1 MSGAPYVRRA
11 EPPETPLPTLAGNM
25 ALGVTQIILW
35 GGTFFL
41 VAVVSGP
48 IVAST
53 GWPQAMVVGAL
64 SLAIFVSGLPAPF
77 VGRMIRR
84 HGGRPMLVIGAVIVA
99 AGLAL
104 MAVAPTLPVF
114 LLAWVIAGLGM
125 SASLY
130 DPLFA
135 AIGQAYG
142 TAARGAMTQIA
153 ISSGFAVSLCWPA
166 TSFLVE
172 QVGWRGACLTYA
184 ALCALV
190 VAPLYAWAL
199 PSLRRTSVER
209 AEPPRPYEPAGSQQ
223 PARLPAER
231 LLAVTFAMA
240 AMIMTAVSVQ
250 LLQLLQTMGVAS
262 TTAVAL
268 TGLIGPAQV
277 GVRVV
282 EPRLRAARASG
293 LVPAPVE
300 RQRRARPPAAGHA
313 PVAGV
318 ARHAALRG
326 RQRHAHRGAGHAAA
340 GALRTA
346 RICGGDGPPG
356 APPAA
361 RTGGYTRR
369 LRLHRRMVRPRVA
382 PVRDARRRN
391 DQSRSVRLRL
401 WLCLAP
407 CRRTGLIRAAAVGAR
422 GRRPCRRAG
431 PRYPADH
438 PGGSPC
444 RLEPIRHRLP
454 HPAPT
459 IPPPSRPCATSRWS
473 ISPGWSRA
481 TC

>member
-1 MSGAPYVRRA
+1 VRRA
-11 EPPETPLPTLAGNM
+11 EPSEKLPHPTLAGNT

-84 HGGRPMLVIGAVIVA
+84 HGGRPVLVVGSVIVA

-104 MAVAPTLPVF
+104 MAVAPTLSVF
-114 LLAWVIAGLGM
+114 LLAWLIAGLGM

-166 TSFLVE
+166 TSFLVD
-172 QVGWRGACLTYA
+172 QVGWRGACFTYA
-184 ALCALV
+184 VLCALV

-199 PSLRRTSVER
+199 PSLRRTPDER
-209 AEPPRPYEPAGSQQ
+209 SEPARPYERAGSQEA
-223 PARLPAER
+223 ARLPAER
-231 LLAVTFAMA
+231 LLAVTFTMA

-250 LLQLLQTMGVAS
+250 LLQLLQTMGIAS

-282 EPRLRAARASG
+282 ELAFGRRAHPAWSLLLSSASVGLGLLLLATLPSLAWLAMLLYGAGNGMRTVVRGTLPLALYGQREYAAVMGRLARLPLLGQAITPVACGYIAERLG
-293 LVPAPVE
+293 LVPLLYAMLVVATINLGLSIVVFGYAL
-300 RQRRARPPAAGHA
+300 RRAD
-313 PVAGV
+313 GV
-318 ARHAALRG
+318 A
-326 RQRHAHRGAGHAAA
+326 
-340 GALRTA
+340 
-346 RICGGDGPPG
+346 
-356 APPAA
+356 
-361 RTGGYTRR
+361 
-369 LRLHRRMVRPRVA
+369 
-382 PVRDARRRN
+382 
-391 DQSRSVRLRL
+391 
-401 WLCLAP
+401 
-407 CRRTGLIRAAAVGAR
+407 
-422 GRRPCRRAG
+422 
-431 PRYPADH
+431 
-438 PGGSPC
+438 
-444 RLEPIRHRLP
+444 
-454 HPAPT
+454 
-459 IPPPSRPCATSRWS
+459 
-473 ISPGWSRA
+473 
-481 TC
+481 

>member
-1 MSGAPYVRRA
+1 MSGAPSVRRA
-11 EPPETPLPTLAGNM
+11 EPSETPLPTLAGNM

-77 VGRMIRR
+77 VGRMIRG
-84 HGGRPMLVIGAVIVA
+84 HGGRPVLVIGAVIVA

-166 TSFLVE
+166 TSFLVD

-184 ALCALV
+184 ILCALV

-199 PSLRRTSVER
+199 PSLRRTPAER
-209 AEPPRPYEPAGSQQ
+209 SEPTRPYEPAGSQEA
-223 PARLPAER
+223 ARLPAER

-282 EPRLRAARASG
+282 ELAFGRRAHPAWSLLLSGASVGLGLLLLATLPSLAWLAMLLYGAGNGMRTVVRGTLPLALYGQREYAAVMGRLARLPLLGQAVTPVACGYIAEWFG
-293 LVPAPVE
+293 LVPLLYTMLVVATINLGLSIVVFGYAL
-300 RQRRARPPAAGHA
+300 RRA
-313 PVAGV
+313 
-318 ARHAALRG
+318 
-326 RQRHAHRGAGHAAA
+326 
-340 GALRTA
+340 
-346 RICGGDGPPG
+346 
-356 APPAA
+356 
-361 RTGGYTRR
+361 
-369 LRLHRRMVRPRVA
+369 
-382 PVRDARRRN
+382 
-391 DQSRSVRLRL
+391 
-401 WLCLAP
+401 
-407 CRRTGLIRAAAVGAR
+407 
-422 GRRPCRRAG
+422 AG
-431 PRYPADH
+431 PA
-438 PGGSPC
+438 
-444 RLEPIRHRLP
+444 
-454 HPAPT
+454 
-459 IPPPSRPCATSRWS
+459 
-473 ISPGWSRA
+473 
-481 TC
+481 